1 MMNCRLQH
9 SDLLGAIERKSPDV
23 SLAGFDAAA
32 PHPVPVPPPVPPIF
46 SPFSLETYWAMR
58 NNPGATEGAS
68 PPVDSGFYST
78 TTGSSSTY
86 SSSST
91 EGPSSSPQSE
101 AAAPEAQTPNSRAQQ
116 ERRRAV
122 RPFPPI
128 SSHPLDPEPLQEY
141 GEEEESP
148 NDPLSKLLDF
158 GEEPLGDAQV
168 P

>member
-1 MMNCRLQH
+1 MGQEH
-9 SDLLGAIERKSPDV
+9 D
-23 SLAGFDAAA
+23 
-32 PHPVPVPPPVPPIF
+32 
-46 SPFSLETYWAMR
+46 
-58 NNPGATEGAS
+58 ATEGAS
-68 PPVDSGFYST
+68 PPVDSSFYST
-78 TTGSSSTY
+78 TTDNTSNY

-101 AAAPEAQTPNSRAQQ
+101 AAAPEAQTPHSRAQ

-168 P
+168 GTL